1 MDELLFTRPYL
12 ESLSTDELVKIAD
25 RYAIDIPPDLE
36 RLFIIEE
43 LLDAGFSGD
52 ETEDEEKFSGTADIS
67 EPAPLPKQ
75 YNITYLEYIIRD
87 PLWVFVFWEIKSHDK
102 EIYETSPDFGGYF
115 LRVYCLESGEHIF
128 TVPVGVD
135 DTAWYLGFPP
145 DSGRCR
151 VELCVQ
157 QGGGELMLAVSRS
170 FILPALLKPSDLHAP
185 ETLARL
191 SGAEDF
197 PVIRN
202 ADRLSR
208 IK

>member
-1 MDELLFTRPYL
+1 MDEFLFTRPYL
-12 ESLSTDELVKIAD
+12 ESLSTDELVKLAD
-25 RYAIDIPPDLE
+25 CYAIDIPPDLE

-43 LLDAGFSGD
+43 LLDAGFFGD
-52 ETEDEEKFSGTADIS
+52 ETEDEKKFSGTADIR

-102 EIYETSPDFGGYF
+102 EIYENLPDFGGYF
-115 LRVYCLESGEHIF
+115 LKVYSLESGEHIF
-128 TVPVGVD
+128 AVPVGVD

-157 QGGGELMLAVSRS
+157 QGGGETRLAVSRP
-170 FILPALLKPSDLHAP
+170 FTLPVLLKPSDPRAP
-185 ETLARL
+185 ESLARL

-202 ADRLSR
+202 GDRLSR